1 MVDDFKDFDVNLSYV
16 LLLDPIPEPFVDESA
31 KQVTENVDD
40 DKEQIDPSL
49 PPELRKLME
58 QTKRR
63 EKEVAAAAAAAAA
76 EAAAAEAQALK
87 DAMMNGSGTEEFPDE
102 IPDGKE
108 LTQLSLNRKKSIRDG
123 KLYNNVINPKVS
135 KEVYIYIRHSFRIQ
149 DQKCLLFVLRFP
161 SFSNSQVL
169 VFLSAIYSEKKGVS
183 QNGTQ

>member
-1 MVDDFKDFDVNLSYV
+1 MVDDFKDFDLSYV
-16 LLLDPIPEPFVDESA
+16 LLLDPIPEPFVDESV
-31 KQVTENVDD
+31 KQVTEIVDD

-87 DAMMNGSGTEEFPDE
+87 DAMKDESGTQEFSDE
-102 IPDGKE
+102 LLDGKE

-123 KLYNNVINPKVS
+123 KVFDNVTNPKVS
-135 KEVYIYIRHSFRIQ
+135 KEAYICIRHSFRIQ
-149 DQKCLLFVLRFP
+149 DQKCLLFVSRFP
-161 SFSNSQVL
+161 SFPNSRVL
-169 VFLSAIYSEKKGVS
+169 VFLSSSFCAKNGVS
-183 QNGTQ
+183 KNGTQ